1 MYKSIANFKYEIL
14 NLIRGQ
20 KTYQTCDKKVEEIY
34 LEAGLLWGVVYCS
47 KLIGNEYIKCVW
59 IMFST
64 IVKN

>member
-34 LEAGLLWGVVYCS
+34 SEAGLLWGVVYYS
-47 KLIGNEYIKCVW
+47 KLIGNEYIKCV
-59 IMFST
+59 
-64 IVKN
+64 